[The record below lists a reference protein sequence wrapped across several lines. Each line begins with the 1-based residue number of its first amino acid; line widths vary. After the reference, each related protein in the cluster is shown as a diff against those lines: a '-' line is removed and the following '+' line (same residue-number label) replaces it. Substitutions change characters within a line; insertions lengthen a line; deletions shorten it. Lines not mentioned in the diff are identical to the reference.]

1 MYEEKMHTPY
11 RFNTLLITRGHVISK
26 RNTIRCVINIV
37 VMRVHWFELLMLQF
51 SDRVSEKEVQG
62 WLFRWNDPDRYY
74 SEFCLEISTFFY
86 WYWTIHFKMWK
97 KLINLQNIIPEMV
110 DLTTNLPAKDFTCIK
125 KLNKINSI

>member
-1 MYEEKMHTPY
+1 MYEEMMHTLY

-51 SDRVSEKEVQG
+51 SDRVSEKEVQC

-97 KLINLQNIIPEMV
+97 KFHLDKPTKYNSWNGGPYDGSSCKRLYMHQ
-110 DLTTNLPAKDFTCIK
+110 
-125 KLNKINSI
+125 KIE